1 MKKWFLPIAAIFC
14 AGLAQAEAQD
24 QAKPGDGEVVAATG
38 MECSN
43 YFAVK
48 IGDEYALLEWYG
60 GYQPQKD
67 DKVSG
72 AFDHF
77 GYQDIV
83 VQPGGA
89 RLRAYVAD
97 YGLSLDDAN
106 SKLQEKCN

>member
-1 MKKWFLPIAAIFC
+1 MRTLIFLVAASIC
-14 AGLAQAEAQD
+14 AELLAAEAS
-24 QAKPGDGEVVAATG
+24 PSVGEVVAATG

-48 IGDEYALLEWYG
+48 SGDEYALLEWYG
-60 GYQPQKD
+60 GYQPQKG

-72 AFDHF
+72 EFGHF
-77 GYQDIV
+77 GYQDIA

-89 RLRAYVAD
+89 KMRAYVAD

-106 SKLQEKCN
+106 DKLQQKCN